1 MARWAISDALVM
13 TRRNL
18 LVWMRVPAYI
28 VFTVVQPVIFVLLFR
43 YVFGG
48 AIQAPGSGGYVSYL
62 MPGIIGQTA
71 AFATFAT
78 AIALAQEATK
88 GVIDRFRAM
97 PIARSAVL
105 AGRLIADS
113 IRMLIV
119 ILVIIGVGY
128 AVGFRFQ
135 NGVAGAV
142 GMVLL
147 AEAFGV
153 TVCSVSAFVGL
164 AIKDE
169 ESVQAFGLIWI
180 FPSDVYQLGVRA
192 DPDDARLAPGLREQS
207 AGDARDQR
215 HARHGA
221 GRPAVPAQ
229 PGTVGKPGVA
239 RGRAARVHTTRGA
252 QLPARRVGLE
262 ASGSVRGAQSGWS
275 VVTLYS
281 VAEVVVQAPAVAV
294 GAADGIEEVSGVV
307 ILETG

>member
-1 MARWAISDALVM
+1 MTVLAEPAISRTRPGAAQMARWAVSDALVM

-48 AIQAPGSGGYVSYL
+48 AIQAPGSGGYVNYL

-97 PIARSAVL
+97 PMARSAVL

-128 AVGFRFQ
+128 AVGFRFE
-135 NGVAGAV
+135 NGVGGAV

-147 AEAFGV
+147 AEAFGIA
-153 TVCSVSAFVGL
+153 VCSVSAFVGL

-180 FPSDVYQLGVRA
+180 FPLTFVSSAFVPIA
-192 DPDDARLAPGLREQS
+192 SMPDWLQVFAKN
-207 AGDARDQR
+207 
-215 HARHGA
+215 
-221 GRPAVPAQ
+221 Q
-229 PGTVGKPGVA
+229 P
-239 RGRAARVHTTRGA
+239 
-252 QLPARRVGLE
+252 
-262 ASGSVRGAQSGWS
+262 
-275 VVTLYS
+275 VTLVINAMRAMALGGPQFPLNPALWES
-281 VAEVVVQAPAVAV
+281 VAWLAGVLIVFVPLAVRSYRHV
-294 GAADGIEEVSGVV
+294 G
-307 ILETG
+307 

>member
-1 MARWAISDALVM
+1 VIATTTHTSAQPSTAQLARWAVSDALVM

-18 LVWMRVPAYI
+18 LVWMRVPAYL

-48 AIQAPGSGGYVSYL
+48 AIQAPGAGGYVNYL

-97 PIARSAVL
+97 PMARSAVL
-105 AGRLIADS
+105 AGRLLADS

-119 ILVIIGVGY
+119 ILVIIAVGY

-135 NGVAGAV
+135 NGLLGAV

-153 TVCSVSAFVGL
+153 TICAVSAFVGL

-180 FPSDVYQLGVRA
+180 FPLTFVSSAFVPIATMPGWLQAFANNQPVTLVINAMRAMALGGPAFPLNPALWQSLVWLAGILLVFIPLAVR
-192 DPDDARLAPGLREQS
+192 S
-207 AGDARDQR
+207 Y
-215 HARHGA
+215 
-221 GRPAVPAQ
+221 
-229 PGTVGKPGVA
+229 
-239 RGRAARVHTTRGA
+239 
-252 QLPARRVGLE
+252 RRVG
-262 ASGSVRGAQSGWS
+262 
-275 VVTLYS
+275 
-281 VAEVVVQAPAVAV
+281 
-294 GAADGIEEVSGVV
+294 
-307 ILETG
+307 

>member
-1 MARWAISDALVM
+1 VSAIAQVVDNRARPSAAQNARWAISDALVI

-18 LVWMRVPAYI
+18 LVWMRVPAYL

-48 AIQAPGSGGYVSYL
+48 AIHAPGAGGYVSYL

-78 AIALAQEATK
+78 AIALAQEAKK

-97 PIARSAVL
+97 PMARSAVL

-119 ILVIIGVGY
+119 ILVIVGVGY

-153 TVCSVSAFVGL
+153 TVCAVSAFIGL

-169 ESVQAFGLIWI
+169 ESVQAFGLIWL
-180 FPSDVYQLGVRA
+180 FPLTFVSSAFVPIATMPSWLQDFANNQPVTLVINAMRAMALGGPAFPLNPSLWESVLW
-192 DPDDARLAPGLREQS
+192 LAGVLIVFVPL
-207 AGDARDQR
+207 
-215 HARHGA
+215 
-221 GRPAVPAQ
+221 AVWSY
-229 PGTVGKPGVA
+229 
-239 RGRAARVHTTRGA
+239 
-252 QLPARRVGLE
+252 RRVG
-262 ASGSVRGAQSGWS
+262 
-275 VVTLYS
+275 
-281 VAEVVVQAPAVAV
+281 
-294 GAADGIEEVSGVV
+294 
-307 ILETG
+307 